1 MSLLVQK
8 SVNSLLISIYK
19 NLTLFVFFILPA
31 KVSNIFISLSILSL
45 IYNVRNIDIKEYPI
59 STDKFKTLLNVSF
72 NEEIML
78 LPQYTVHWF
87 WKESFLDENIQL
99 GNSNVT
105 IREALQKDE
114 FLYTHLRA
122 ITDHLINNI
131 PSLLKY
137 KLNLKDTKS
146 RLIVKHNVM
155 TLLINT

>member
-1 MSLLVQK
+1 MSLLIQK

-45 IYNVRNIDIKEYPI
+45 IYDVRNIDIKEYPI

-122 ITDHLINNI
+122 ITDHLVNHI
-131 PSLLKY
+131 PSILKY

>member
-1 MSLLVQK
+1 MSLLIQK

-45 IYNVRNIDIKEYPI
+45 IYDVRNIDIKEYPI

-87 WKESFLDENIQL
+87 WKESFLNENIRL

-122 ITDHLINNI
+122 ITDHLVNHI

>member
-1 MSLLVQK
+1 MSLLIQK

-19 NLTLFVFFILPA
+19 NITLFVFFILPS
-31 KVSNIFISLSILSL
+31 KVSNIFVSLSILSL
-45 IYNVRNIDIKEYPI
+45 IYNVRNIDIKEHPI

-87 WKESFLDENIQL
+87 WKESFLEERIQL
-99 GNSNVT
+99 GTSNVT

-114 FLYTHLRA
+114 FLFTYLRTV
-122 ITDHLINNI
+122 TDHLVNNI

-137 KLNLKDTKS
+137 KLNLNDLKN
-146 RLIVKHNVM
+146 RLVIKHNIM
-155 TLLINT
+155 NLIIHT

>member
-1 MSLLVQK
+1 MSLLIRK

-19 NLTLFVFFILPA
+19 NITLFVFFILPS
-31 KVSNIFISLSILSL
+31 KVSNIFVSLSILSL
-45 IYNVRNIDIKEYPI
+45 IYDVRNIDIKEYPI

-87 WKESFLDENIQL
+87 WKESFLDERIQL
-99 GNSNVT
+99 GTNNVT

-122 ITDHLINNI
+122 ITDHLVNHI

-137 KLNLKDTKS
+137 KLNLKDIKS

-155 TLLINT
+155 NLLIHT

>member
-45 IYNVRNIDIKEYPI
+45 IYDVRNIDIKEYPI